1 MATIR
6 ATLGQSLEE
15 ASSATRRAAA
25 ARGYALAE
33 GESTP
38 YVLVFKKGVALFS
51 WGSQLTVA
59 FEVCAPSETR
69 LTVSTSE
76 RFSPTDWGRGRRAA
90 RGLLDALGAVR

>member
-6 ATLGQSLEE
+6 ATLAQPLEE

-51 WGSQLTVA
+51 WGSQLTVT

-69 LTVSTSE
+69 L
-76 RFSPTDWGRGRRAA
+76 RARRQGGSWIA
-90 RGLLDALGAVR
+90 RRVGCGSLAEAGPVVG